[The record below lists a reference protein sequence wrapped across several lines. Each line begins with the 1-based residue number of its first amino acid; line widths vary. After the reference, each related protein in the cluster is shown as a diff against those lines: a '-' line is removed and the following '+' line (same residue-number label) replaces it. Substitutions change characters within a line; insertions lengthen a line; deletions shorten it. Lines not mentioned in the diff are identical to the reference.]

1 MYILTNRLVALRDA
15 LPLPWYHRAPLGLM
29 SGTPVHVAL
38 QAAQSRPFGDL
49 LVSVIDPVNWQFVSE
64 VSVSRADEPGVL
76 ADVYKAAPPLNIV
89 FAEAVTI
96 DSGSRHDAR
105 LVLEPFY
112 PRPDEDV
119 KANVAIQME
128 ALKESLKRLGFKRP
142 VSKQIHA
149 QHGDL
154 TWMDVGSIE
163 LGWVDVEGWRDA
175 VREQALESDEAGL
188 YDLNTAVIS
197 ADTERRMLRYVFP
210 RRGAV
215 SVSVKHS
222 DRPGAMGEI
231 AGALA
236 SSDLNILSSLLRRGS
251 APAQKAEVV
260 VVVEPTDDT
269 VDASEV
275 ERRAHHALDNLS
287 HTLRVRVKVSRPI
300 DPENAVLY
308 PRRPNEIAVRPSVAL
323 EAAIRQIRRSLPQDD
338 RGKRLVFIS
347 RRFVDLTDRYN
358 REVVEELRDVL
369 REYGFVAV
377 EATPQ
382 PGVDRVASDE
392 VKAKMWASDAAIL
405 LVVSTPNEREFSE
418 NLAHECGF
426 MQGQGKSLL
435 PLVQEDVSD
444 SITRVA
450 NLQGLQ
456 LSTFSRESAM
466 NRRRPNSIREAVHSW
481 ALSQYPDSFT
491 DKAEVAGDV
500 PDRDE
505 SVATGSVS
513 VE

>member
-38 QAAQSRPFGDL
+38 QASRSRPFGDL
-49 LVSVIDPVNWQFVSE
+49 LVSVIDPVNWRFVSE
-64 VSVSRADEPGVL
+64 VSVSRADAPGVL

-89 FAEAVTI
+89 FAEAVTV

-119 KANVAIQME
+119 GANVKAQMD
-128 ALKESLKRLGFKRP
+128 ALKKSLRELGFNPQTKRMHP
-142 VSKQIHA
+142 RHD
-149 QHGDL
+149 DL
-154 TWMDVGSIE
+154 TWMDIGTIE
-163 LGWVDVEGWRDA
+163 LGWVDVDGWREA
-175 VREQALESDEAGL
+175 VMDQARESDEADK
-188 YDLNTAVIS
+188 YDLYTAVIS
-197 ADTERRMLRYVFP
+197 ADTERRTLRYVFP

-215 SVSVKHS
+215 SVSVTHS

-231 AGALA
+231 AEALA
-236 SSDLNILSSLLRRGS
+236 DRELNILSSLLRRGS

-260 VVVEPTDDT
+260 VVVEPTDET
-269 VDASEV
+269 IDASEV
-275 ERRAHHALDNLS
+275 ERRAHDALDDLS
-287 HTLRVRVKVSRPI
+287 LTLRVRVKVSRPI

-308 PRRPNEIAVRPSVAL
+308 PRRPHEIAVRPSVAL
-323 EAAIRQIRRSLPQDD
+323 EAAIRQIRRSLPQGE
-338 RGKRLVFIS
+338 RKKRLIFIS
-347 RRFVDLTDRYN
+347 RRFVDLADRYN

-369 REYGFVAV
+369 REYGLVAL

-382 PGVDRVASDE
+382 PGADRVASDE

-405 LVVSTPNEREFSE
+405 LVVSAPNEREFSE

-444 SITRVA
+444 SITRIA

-481 ALSQYPDSFT
+481 VVSQFPDVFADRIES
-491 DKAEVAGDV
+491 DSDVAKETKDGDS
-500 PDRDE
+500 D
-505 SVATGSVS
+505 S
-513 VE
+513 